1 MSKKA
6 DLTAPDPKTLLPE
19 PGLSR
24 VPTVVEVFGLSR
36 STIYRLAAQGK
47 FPSPIKISERASAW
61 KNSDLNEHMRKL
73 LGA

>member
-1 MSKKA
+1 MIQSPEK
-6 DLTAPDPKTLLPE
+6 LTTLPE
-19 PGLSR
+19 PGFSR
-24 VPTVVEVFGLSR
+24 LPTVKAVFGHSR

-47 FPSPIKISERASAW
+47 FPSPIKISERSSAW